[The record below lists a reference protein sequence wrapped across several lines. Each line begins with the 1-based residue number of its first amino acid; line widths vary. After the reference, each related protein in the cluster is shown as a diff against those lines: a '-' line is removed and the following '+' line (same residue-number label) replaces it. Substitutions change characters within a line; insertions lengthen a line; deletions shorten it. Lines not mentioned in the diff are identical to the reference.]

1 MHFGGH
7 QSVRVCVC
15 QTELGKKYSLNK
27 FSKFYNMTVKPKIME
42 KLEGHRKS
50 WHLNI
55 SKEQTLIQVKMS
67 IEIKMETLSCFVIF
81 FLQVYFWGY
90 SHALVNLCS
99 GNKVVISST
108 LHVAFI
114 ICKVCFL
121 FLIE

>member
-42 KLEGHRKS
+42 KLEGHRKL

-81 FLQVYFWGY
+81 F
-90 SHALVNLCS
+90 
-99 GNKVVISST
+99 
-108 LHVAFI
+108 
-114 ICKVCFL
+114 CKYIFGVTPMHWL
-121 FLIE
+121 TSVLETR